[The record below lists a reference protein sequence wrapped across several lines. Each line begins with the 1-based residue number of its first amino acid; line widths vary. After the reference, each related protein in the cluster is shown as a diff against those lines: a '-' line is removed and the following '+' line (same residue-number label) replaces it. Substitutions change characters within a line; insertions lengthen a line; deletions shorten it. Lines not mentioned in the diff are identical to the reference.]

1 MTFRIAYICGVQGL
15 SLVPLLRGITEPED
29 LMVFASQSAF
39 NEWEGDTQNIEP
51 IECAE
56 MLRAALVTFRPD
68 IILVMTY
75 LSKLDVSLSKSSKY
89 GMVNIHPSLLPEYRG
104 GAPIFYAL
112 KNGEEHVGVTY
123 HFMTEVFDQGDIIE
137 QASIKV
143 TPTDCASSVWL
154 KVIKKI
160 FTGLPNVIENRS
172 QWNSMARKQ
181 DENVATTIGFPSLG
195 ERSLSKLKTVSENL
209 SIIRACGRA
218 TGARLSLEGNIIFVT
233 EASVAPA
240 NATLN
245 ESPETWIDNESTL
258 LFKVLDGWLE
268 INAAKLDGITIS
280 SWRFLME
287 ALAHGA

>member
-1 MTFRIAYICGVQGL
+1 MTCRIAYICGTQGL
-15 SLVPLLRGITEPED
+15 SLVPLLQGITEPED
-29 LMVFASQSAF
+29 LMVFASQSACK
-39 NEWEGDTQNIEP
+39 EWEGDAQHIEP
-51 IECAE
+51 IESAE
-56 MLRAALVTFRPD
+56 MLRAALVTFQPD
-68 IILVMTY
+68 MILVMTY
-75 LSKLDVSLSKSSKY
+75 LSKLDASLSELSKY
-89 GMVNIHPSLLPEYRG
+89 GMINIHPSLLPEYRG

-160 FTGLPNVIENRS
+160 FAGLPHVIENRS

-268 INAAKLDGITIS
+268 INAAKLDGIKIS